1 VIENLNDFELV
12 QLFINEKNE
21 QAFNLIVKRYQENIY
36 WHCRRMLGNHIDAD
50 EVTQEVLITIYKK
63 LHTFKYESKL
73 GTWIYTITSNLV
85 LNYIRRKKI
94 KSFLGF
100 DDLTQDIKDNT
111 DIIQDLDDKLKLE
124 KLNNIL
130 KTLPE
135 KQRQIFILRNFDE
148 LSYEEIS
155 QITNT
160 SVGALKASYHHA
172 QKKIMELMKNE

>member
-1 VIENLNDFELV
+1 
-12 QLFINEKNE
+12 
-21 QAFNLIVKRYQENIY
+21 
-36 WHCRRMLGNHIDAD
+36 MLGNHIDAD